1 MKIIFA
7 LIAIFL
13 LLISTTGLTQ
23 DSTAHLEKAKSLIQ
37 DSKFASANDYLDT
50 IIHEG
55 GFQPAP
61 VCLQIENA
69 LENHFFQRD
78 YVSFYLIDT
87 TAAKIAN
94 GVDKTL
100 KITFLRYPDRLLQRV
115 IDLYPDYGEAYKLF
129 GDFYLLRLNESMNP
143 NIVDSKA
150 VKDIEEK
157 IFQYYNKASQ
167 MGYNSPFVN
176 LWLGHYYQSKNQFD
190 NAVEFYQKNVNS
202 RFQDTMTFFYLA
214 EIFYQEKQ
222 YSQSYDFALKALPG
236 LPLSKIDTRY
246 KALRIASLSLLNLG
260 EVERFKKYIN
270 ECIRLLPDRQE
281 SYLAL
286 LEYYDQNKN
295 VDKMETI
302 IRTMLNKNP
311 YDLAGYTFLENFVV
325 KYDRYVF
332 SEQLFAN
339 LMMKHENSDQVM
351 GNIHWYR
358 GNIAFHQGMV
368 EVAKKLWEISRNYF
382 SKYLPEDDPV
392 LKRIGNI
399 SQKTYAN

>member
-1 MKIIFA
+1 MIRIFTS
-7 LIAIFL
+7 IAIFL
-13 LLISTTGLTQ
+13 LAVSAAGLAQ

-37 DSKFASANDYLDT
+37 DNKFASANDYLET

-55 GFQPAP
+55 GFQPDL
-61 VCLQIENA
+61 VCLQVENA
-69 LENHFFQRD
+69 LRNHFYQKD
-78 YVSFYLIDT
+78 YASFYLTDT
-87 TAAKIAN
+87 TVAN
-94 GVDKTL
+94 LPDASDKSFI
-100 KITFLRYPDRLLQRV
+100 ITYLHYPDRLLQRV

-129 GDFYLLRLNESMNP
+129 GDFFRLRLNNP
-143 NIVDSKA
+143 INPIVVNSKA

-167 MGYNSPFVN
+167 LGYNSSSVN
-176 LWLGHYYQSKNQFD
+176 LWLGHYYQTKNQFD
-190 NAVEFYQKNVNS
+190 NAVEFYQKNLDS
-202 RFQDTMTFFYLA
+202 RFHDTMTFFYLT

-236 LPLSKIDTRY
+236 LSLSKIDTRY
-246 KALRIASLSLLNLG
+246 KALRIASLSLFNLG
-260 EVERFKKYIN
+260 EIERFKKYIN

-286 LEYYDQNKN
+286 LEYYDQNKD
-295 VDKMETI
+295 VDKMEKS
-302 IRTMLNKNP
+302 IRTMLDNNP
-311 YDLAGYTFLENFVV
+311 YDLAGYNFLENFVV
-325 KYDRYVF
+325 KYDRYLF

-368 EVAKKLWEISRNYF
+368 EEAKKLWEISRNYF
-382 SKYLPEDDPV
+382 SKYLPEDDPL
-392 LKRIGNI
+392 LKKIGNI